1 MKAIGGYFG
10 LELNKGEEYH
20 ENAIKLNTGR
30 NALEYIL
37 LVNNYKKVFLPF
49 FTCDVLLEP
58 LNKLNIEVAFYSINK
73 LFEPIFDYSRVKEDE
88 AFLYTNYFGLKDNY
102 IKRLAVNCKNLIIDN
117 AQSFYSKPLQGI
129 DTFYSPRKFFGV
141 PDGAYLYCNRQLDID
156 LEQDISYNRF
166 EHLLRRIDI
175 SAEDGYPYFKEN
187 DNSLSNQP
195 IKEMSNLTQSLLR
208 TIDYKKPIQ
217 IRKDNFNF
225 LHKNLKD
232 SNKLNLDEFSF
243 ISPMVYPYWTE
254 NEKLKQRLLEN
265 KIYTP
270 TYWPNVKEW
279 SKQNSLENTLVNE
292 VIYLSVDQRQ
302 TEKELNRIVKII
314 KNEY

>member
-73 LFEPIFDYSRVKEDE
+73 LFEPVFDYSRVKEDE

-225 LHKNLKD
+225 LHKNLKE

-292 VIYLSVDQRQ
+292 VIYLPIDQRYGGD
-302 TEKELNRIVKII
+302 ELKGVLDIVLSI
-314 KNEY
+314 